1 MSVLQLS
8 YMILAE
14 IRAKGPVFTGTPQ
27 ERARAQQERA
37 AERERLVH
45 QVTLLQL
52 AQSPFNVC
60 YYRGHGAWS
69 YKNSASRA
77 K

>member
-14 IRAKGPVFTGTPQ
+14 IRAKGPVFTGTP
-27 ERARAQQERA
+27 QERA